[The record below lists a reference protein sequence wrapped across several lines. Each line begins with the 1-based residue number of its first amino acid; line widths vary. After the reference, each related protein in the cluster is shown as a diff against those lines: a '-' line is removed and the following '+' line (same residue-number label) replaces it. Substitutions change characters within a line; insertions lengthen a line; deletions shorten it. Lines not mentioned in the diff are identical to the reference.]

1 MPRPKKTSA
10 ELQATREQILDT
22 ALSILQET
30 GPETISS
37 RAIAERLG
45 VAHMYLF
52 TYFKNQSCILNALRE
67 REMARWN
74 AKQSA
79 ITQRAET
86 EAISRVVRGLLELFS
101 TFARENPN
109 LFRLAWVM
117 PEAIGENP
125 EENRRRMLETV
136 GNLAKLLN
144 RGMERGEFETRD
156 PFLAAGTVLGMIHTP
171 FILFHT
177 GKMLDPVMR
186 DRMVAET
193 LSAAMTYL
201 QKK

>member
-10 ELQATREQILDT
+10 ELQATREQILDA

-30 GPETISS
+30 GPETISC

-45 VAHMYLF
+45 VAHMFMF
-52 TYFKNQSCILNALRE
+52 TYFKNQACILNALRE

-79 ITQRAET
+79 ITQRVET
-86 EAISRVVRGLLELFS
+86 EAVPRVVRELLELFS

-109 LFRLAWVM
+109 LFRLAWVL
-117 PEAIGENP
+117 PEAIGETP
-125 EENRRRMLETV
+125 EENHRRTLEMV
-136 GNLAKLLN
+136 GNLSRLLN
-144 RGMERGEFETRD
+144 LGMERGDFELRD

-177 GKMLDPVMR
+177 GKMIDPVMR
-186 DRMVAET
+186 DRMAVET
-193 LSAAMTYL
+193 LSAAMAYL